1 MRQIVITRHGGV
13 DVLKVQAKDDPK
25 PAKGQAIIRVKAS
38 GINFADI
45 LARKGLYPDAP
56 KTPCVVGY
64 EVSGVI
70 EAVGE
75 GVDRSLVG
83 KPVLALTAFG
93 GYSDVVAVPVA
104 QTFEKPERLSFEE
117 AAAIP
122 VNYLTAYQ
130 LLVVMGSLHKGE
142 SVLIHNVGGGVGLAA
157 LDIAKHIGAITYGTA
172 SAGKHEFL
180 RQRGLDHAI
189 DYRTQDWAQVLK
201 KLTNGRGVELIID
214 PIGGSHWKKSYRA
227 LRPTG
232 RLGMFGISS
241 ASTPGWG
248 GKLRLLKM
256 VLQMPWFNP
265 VSLMNANKGVF
276 GANLGHLWRE
286 GPKLKGWME
295 EILNGVNEGW
305 VRPHVDKAFSFE
317 RAGEAHAYIEARKNI
332 GKVILVP

>member
-1 MRQIVITRHGGV
+1 MRQIVITKWGGV
-13 DVLKVQAKDDPK
+13 EVLRIRERADPQ
-25 PAKGQAIIRVKAS
+25 PGSGEVLTRVKAS

-56 KTPCVVGY
+56 KPPCVVGY
-64 EVSGVI
+64 EVAGVI
-70 EAVGE
+70 EALGS
-75 GVDRSLVG
+75 GVDESLMG
-83 KPVLALTAFG
+83 KSVLALTGFG
-93 GYSDVVAVPVA
+93 GYSDVVAVPVT
-104 QTFEKPERLSFEE
+104 QVFEKPERLSFEE

-130 LLVVMGSLHKGE
+130 LLVVMGSLRKEE
-142 SVLIHNVGGGVGLAA
+142 SLLIHNVGGGVGLAA
-157 LDIAKHIGAITYGTA
+157 LDIAKKIGAVTYGTA
-172 SAGKHEFL
+172 SPGKHTFL
-180 RQRGLDHAI
+180 RERGLDHPI
-189 DYRTQDWAQVLK
+189 DYRTQDWARVLK
-201 KLTNGRGVELIID
+201 ELTHGQGVELIID

-227 LRPTG
+227 LQPTG

-248 GKLRLLKM
+248 GRLRLLKM

-295 EILNGVNEGW
+295 EILAGAREGW
-305 VRPHVDKAFSFE
+305 VQPHVDRVFHFE
-317 RAGEAHAYIEARKNI
+317 QVAEAHAYIEARKNI

>member
-1 MRQIVITRHGGV
+1 VITKTGGV
-13 DVLKVQAKDDPK
+13 DVLKIQTKDDPK
-25 PAKGQAIIRVKAS
+25 PAKREIVIRVKAS

-75 GVDRSLVG
+75 GVDRSLIG

-93 GYSDVVAVPVA
+93 GYSDVVAVPATQV
-104 QTFEKPERLSFEE
+104 FEKPERLNFEE

-130 LLVVMGSLHKGE
+130 LLVVMGSLRRGE

-172 SAGKHEFL
+172 SSGKHDFL

-189 DYRTQDWAQVLK
+189 DYRTQDWTQQLQR
-201 KLTNGRGVELIID
+201 LTEGRGVELITD

-227 LRPTG
+227 LRSTG

-241 ASTPGWG
+241 AAESRWG
-248 GKLRLLKM
+248 AKLRLLKV

-295 EILNGVNEGW
+295 EILSGARESW
-305 VRPHVDKAFSFE
+305 VRPHVDKVFSFE